1 LSSLKCS
8 IVIPAYQEGSSI
20 TAVLER
26 INELVKVD
34 FECLIVIDSIDD
46 STKKFVEEYG
56 IRDSRY
62 KIIVN
67 NIAPG
72 PAYAIKSGILQSSN
86 NYIIVTMADGSD
98 DPSDVDKLVKLLD
111 RGVVIAAAS
120 RYMAG
125 GQQVGAPLIKS
136 FLSRMAGLSLFYL
149 RRVGTKD
156 ATNSFKGYNKV
167 FIEQVGIESTDGF
180 EIGLELVAKARRL
193 KLPVAEIPTIWIE
206 REKGA
211 SNFKIMKWLPK
222 YLKWYFVALGLRKI
236 KLSEEF

>member
-1 LSSLKCS
+1 MSSLKCS
-8 IVIPAYQEGSSI
+8 IVIPAYQEGISI

-34 FECLIVIDSIDD
+34 FECLIVIDSIED

-56 IRDSRY
+56 TRDPRY
-62 KIIVN
+62 KIILN

-72 PAYAIKSGILQSSN
+72 PAHAIKSGILQSSN

-120 RYMAG
+120 RYMSG
-125 GQQVGAPLIKS
+125 GQQVGAPFIKS

-156 ATNSFKGYNKV
+156 VTNSFKGYNKV
-167 FIEQVGIESTDGF
+167 FIERVGIESTDGF
-180 EIGLELVAKARRL
+180 EIGLELIAKARRL

-222 YLKWYFVALGLRKI
+222 YMKWYFVALGLKRI
-236 KLSEEF
+236 KLKEDF

>member
-20 TAVLER
+20 VAVLQR
-26 INELVKVD
+26 ISELVKVD
-34 FECLIVIDSIDD
+34 FECLIVIDTLED
-46 STKKFVEEYG
+46 STKKFVDEYS
-56 IRDSRY
+56 INDARY
-62 KIIVN
+62 RIVLN

-72 PAYAIKSGILQSSN
+72 PAYAIKAGILQSAN
-86 NYIIVTMADGSD
+86 DYIIVTMADGSD
-98 DPSDVDKLVKLLD
+98 DPSDINKLTKLLD

-125 GQQVGAPLIKS
+125 GQQVGAPFLKS
-136 FLSRMAGLSLFYL
+136 MLSRMAGISLYYL
-149 RRVGTKD
+149 KRVGTKD
-156 ATNSFKGYNKV
+156 ATNSFKGYNKQ
-167 FIEQVGIESTDGF
+167 FIQQVGIESSDGF

-206 REKGA
+206 RDQGV

-222 YLKWYFVALGLRKI
+222 YMKWYFVALGLRKV
-236 KLSEEF
+236 KLREVF